1 MTAPITAPQS
11 LISAACT
18 TRQLE
23 PDAILHAHLDGVDLV
38 LKLTDQTQ
46 VRIELTE
53 LPHAT
58 VLAALAE
65 LAQPT
70 PRPKESK
77 PPEKK
82 PPRSKKSRKGAGE
95 KG

>member
-1 MTAPITAPQS
+1 
-11 LISAACT
+11 
-18 TRQLE
+18 
-23 PDAILHAHLDGVDLV
+23 V

-65 LAQPT
+65 LASS
-70 PRPKESK
+70 RPQKKEA
-77 PPEKK
+77 PEKTT
-82 PPRSKKSRKGAGE
+82 PRSKKSRKGAGE